1 MARWGGYLVQK
12 SRGQAAIVILLGPVG
27 VGKSTQIALLSN
39 YFHKRKNRTVTTF
52 IKSNH
57 VFSYF
62 LRAALVLLG
71 CSEKIFYP
79 DGTPIVCP
87 KGRVVRRLLPLLAI
101 FDAVSIAIKFFF
113 EVFIPFHFGFTV
125 LIEEGPAMTLHT
137 YSVCYPEFFK
147 TKPRVVRLSH
157 ILLGWVLSKAHAQ
170 IVMDT
175 TDAELIERRKSR
187 EFRRTE
193 LPEYV
198 ISQRKWVQSINL
210 QGTFRIETTNKS
222 IAEVHKTIVNVLE
235 ENVN

>member
-1 MARWGGYLVQK
+1 MQK
-12 SRGQAAIVILLGPVG
+12 GHGQAAIVILLGPVG
-27 VGKSTQIALLSN
+27 VGKSTQIALLRN
-39 YFHKRKNRTVTTF
+39 YFKKRNNRTVTTF

-62 LRAALVLLG
+62 LRATLVFLG
-71 CSEKIFYP
+71 CSEKVFYP
-79 DGTPIVCP
+79 DGTPIICP
-87 KGRVVRRLLPLLAI
+87 KSSVVRRLLPLLAL
-101 FDAVSIAIKFFF
+101 FDTLSIATKFFF

-147 TKPRVVRLSH
+147 SKPRVVRLSN

-175 TDAELIERRKSR
+175 TDDQLVERRKSR

-193 LPEYV
+193 LPEY
-198 ISQRKWVQSINL
+198 IFSQRKWVQRINF
-210 QGTFRIETTNKS
+210 QGTFRIETTNSS
-222 IAEVHKTIVNVLE
+222 IAEVHKKIVTVLE